1 VAGAV
6 WPGWAVRRDCSGWGM
21 GQGVRKLVGSVTID
35 CIVRLERQASVRDRE
50 VCRSIILG
58 SVGRSHGIS

>member
-1 VAGAV
+1 
-6 WPGWAVRRDCSGWGM
+6 M

-35 CIVRLERQASVRDRE
+35 CIVRPERQASVRDRE